1 MAAKHLCMFPFYL
14 FPTKTEFKTFWDT
27 EKGNIQTDNSVQ
39 NNCML
44 TDGISKGHN
53 INKKKR
59 KNTSFEGHSS
69 NVIHCFL
76 RGLLSEYASD
86 YI

>member
-53 INKKKR
+53 INKKKE
-59 KNTSFEGHSS
+59 KT
-69 NVIHCFL
+69 L
-76 RGLLSEYASD
+76 RLKAIQAMLYTAS
-86 YI
+86 